1 MLIAA
6 LPVALSAGCDV
17 LAPVPAVRQVPSP
30 ALVPG
35 VAAPMNTPGYWI
47 GLHPDP
53 DRSVMTPAQIV
64 AFNHQ
69 TIRTDLGVADIV
81 DFADTAN
88 GEKLKAD
95 LCDGLALIRASG
107 YCLADGRQ
115 PDDGWW
121 RGVEDNMDVT
131 EIGPEVT
138 VCFGLVVG
146 YCDHRV
152 LPTREGLYGSDLNLS
167 FDRLQDSTLDI
178 AAPVAVL
185 HRSRDGQWLYVVGE
199 TMRGWVSTEKVAL
212 CEREIIKRYVRA
224 EGFAVVTAAKADLY
238 ADENLRNHV
247 GRVQMGTRLAAAQDD
262 GPNTFCVFVPS
273 RDQDGVCIMKTA
285 YIQRTEASLGYLPYT
300 PRAIV
305 NQAFKLLHTP
315 YGWGGLFGEQ
325 DCSRFVQEVFAT
337 VGLILP
343 RNSAEQARV
352 GRLVYANP
360 QIGLADEKRVVLSDE
375 VLPGLTLLRLNGHI
389 MLFLGSVEGR
399 PYVIHDL
406 WSYDIDE
413 STVAVVNR
421 VVVTPA
427 DLGSGPAGTLLDR
440 VNIIRVLDM
449 PSEQPLDFPSR
460 SASSCAVT
468 AWDRSTAA
476 SRVRLFL
483 PECL

>member
-1 MLIAA
+1 METRLLIVVLPAA
-6 LPVALSAGCDV
+6 LLIGCDA
-17 LAPVPAVRQVPSP
+17 LAPVPAIRQVPSP

-35 VAAPMNTPGYWI
+35 VSAVMNTPGYWI

-53 DRSVMTPAQIV
+53 DRLVMTAAEIA
-64 AFNHQ
+64 AFNRQ
-69 TIRTDLGVADIV
+69 IREDDLGVAGIV
-81 DFADTAN
+81 DFNDTVD

-95 LCDGLALIRASG
+95 LIAGLGLIRGSG
-107 YCLADGRQ
+107 YSRADGRQ

-121 RGVEDNMDVT
+121 QSIEDNLNLAAV
-131 EIGPEVT
+131 GPEIT
-138 VCFGLVVG
+138 VRFGLIVG
-146 YCDHRV
+146 FCDHRV
-152 LPTREGLYGSDLNLS
+152 LPTTEGLYGSDLNLN

-185 HRSRDGQWLYVVGE
+185 HRSRDEQWLYVVGE
-199 TMRGWVSTEKVAL
+199 TMRGWVSSERVAL
-212 CEREIIKRYVRA
+212 CEREIVERYVRA
-224 EGFAVVTAAKADLY
+224 EEFAVVTAAKADLY

-262 GPNTFCVFVPS
+262 GPNAFRVFVPS
-273 RDQDGVCIMKTA
+273 RDQDGACTLETA
-285 YIQRTEASLGYLPYT
+285 YIQRIEASLGHLPYT
-300 PRAIV
+300 PRTII

-343 RNSAEQARV
+343 RNSSEQARI
-352 GRLVYANP
+352 GREIYANP
-360 QIGLADEKRVVLSDE
+360 QIGLVEDKLAALDGHAAALA
-375 VLPGLTLLRLNGHI
+375 LLRLNGHI
-389 MLFLGSVEGR
+389 MLFLGSVNGR

-421 VVVTPA
+421 VAVTPA

-440 VNIIRVLDM
+440 VNTIRVLDRS
-449 PSEQPLDFPSR
+449 SEQR
-460 SASSCAVT
+460 
-468 AWDRSTAA
+468 
-476 SRVRLFL
+476 
-483 PECL
+483 